1 MIVSFPRDFPFAA
14 AVVDEDPLEVSDGE
28 EVLLGGVAALLRL
41 LRRVE
46 SAAKGF
52 YTQVQGFLAN
62 VTPLGLDK
70 SVI

>member
-1 MIVSFPRDFPFAA
+1 MIISFPRDFPFAAA

-52 YTQVQGFLAN
+52 HN
-62 VTPLGLDK
+62 
-70 SVI
+70 